1 MQMSIISHFA
11 GSAMQNTPK
20 SDDLG
25 NDLVIGMRAIA
36 EFWGMPERKA
46 YYMASKGLFAWCFP
60 AWQAMDRQQI
70 RLPRRCSQQSGG
82 PVTR

>member
-1 MQMSIISHFA
+1 MSIVSHFA

-46 YYMASKGLFAWCFP
+46 YYMASKGLLPGVSSLASNGQAANPSPATLFA
-60 AWQAMDRQQI
+60 AE
-70 RLPRRCSQQSGG
+70 RRAG
-82 PVTR
+82 

>member
-1 MQMSIISHFA
+1 MSIVSHFA

-46 YYMASKGLFAWCFP
+46 YYMASKGLLPGVFQLGKQWTGSKSVSRDAVRSR
-60 AWQAMDRQQI
+60 AEG
-70 RLPRRCSQQSGG
+70 RL
-82 PVTR
+82 TR